1 MWLEGFLNSSQ
12 VPDGAMQLETID
24 GYMTALVIGPAS
36 VSPSEWLKYLW
47 DADGRQSPNWDSL
60 EQANYVLVLLM
71 KNWNA
76 IAARRMADAP
86 HEPFIEPLN
95 EAFAGRDWAE
105 GFLVGAELRDDA
117 WAPLIDSRRSNELFM
132 SIYALVDDDPKVFA
146 TQITPKVRIR
156 LLDQLPVVLKSIAA
170 FWRDGGDL
178 PRSEPMR
185 STKVG
190 RNDPCPCGSGKK
202 YKKCC
207 ANKPPPVMH

>member
-1 MWLEGFLNSSQ
+1 MWLERFLNSSQ
-12 VPDGAMQLETID
+12 VPDCAMQREAID
-24 GYMTALVIGPAS
+24 VYMTALVIGPAS

-60 EQANYVLVLLM
+60 EQANYVLALLM

-105 GFLVGAELRDDA
+105 GFLVGAELGDDA

-170 FWRDGGDL
+170 FWRDGEDL
-178 PRSEPMR
+178 PRPEPMR
-185 STKVG
+185 STKSAATIRAPAAQA
-190 RNDPCPCGSGKK
+190 RNSRS
-202 YKKCC
+202 
-207 ANKPPPVMH
+207 AARTSRRR